1 MDVEDTL
8 HIKRII
14 AKNGRHRIYL
24 NGQRITL
31 TILTMISKGLVDI
44 IGQHASHD
52 LLSTDSHIEIL
63 DNFAGIAKEVA
74 VLEQNIE
81 HFRGLHREVLD
92 LKLDEV
98 RQLK

>member
-1 MDVEDTL
+1 M
-8 HIKRII
+8 
-14 AKNGRHRIYL
+14 
-24 NGQRITL
+24 
-31 TILTMISKGLVDI
+31 DI

-63 DNFAGIAKEVA
+63 DKFAGIAKEVA

-92 LKLDEV
+92 LEENSVMRYDN
-98 RQLK
+98 